1 MLQVLEDF
9 LTDDV
14 QYNWVQ
20 MFRVQEPL
28 RPVFD
33 SKAQDSMKT
42 ERLARSSHKVCYTYV
57 RQQTAAYVS
66 IRPKERIARSS
77 DKVSYADVC

>member
-20 MFRVQEPL
+20 MLTYAMRTLTYAAGAGGLPNGRRAVQL
-28 RPVFD
+28 GAD
-33 SKAQDSMKT
+33 AD
-42 ERLARSSHKVCYTYV
+42 VCY
-57 RQQTAAYVS
+57 A
-66 IRPKERIARSS
+66 
-77 DKVSYADVC
+77 YADVCCRCWRTS